1 MVGNCKDMAENEFT
15 WLGIAWIGLEW
26 LKMVEKLC
34 KWVDIAGNYWSRLK
48 MPEMHDMIEMAD
60 NGLE

>member
-1 MVGNCKDMAENEFT
+1 MAWNSLD
-15 WLGIAWIGLEW
+15 WLGMA
-26 LKMVEKLC
+26 KMVEKLC